1 MGICIQVI
9 RLCPITQCPL
19 EFHGLISLLLSITQ
33 TVPTGFSLHVHDE
46 CKPRIKDL
54 PLAQRTGTH
63 YWAKMPAPSK
73 FKTSTKRSV
82 WNQQSSDYGRRLVG
96 LSEQIKSVD
105 AMFEICLTWRAISI
119 WLTVSGFCFSTGFQ
133 TDCRSRATLCQ
144 ATRTH
149 LSNFP
154 GRWTSR

>member
-19 EFHGLISLLLSITQ
+19 EFHGLVSLLLSITQ
-33 TVPTGFSLHVHDE
+33 TVPTAFSLHVHDVQT
-46 CKPRIKDL
+46 KNQRSAFGTKDWNTL
-54 PLAQRTGTH
+54 L
-63 YWAKMPAPSK
+63 SK
-73 FKTSTKRSV
+73 NASDFKIQNIHQKKRLKSAELRLRSTSCRALRA
-82 WNQQSSDYGRRLVG
+82 NQVSRCHVRN
-96 LSEQIKSVD
+96 
-105 AMFEICLTWRAISI
+105 LTWRAISI
-119 WLTVSGFCFSTGFQ
+119 WLTVSGSCFSTGFQ